1 MIHARKNAKNTVF
14 AQPGNAN
21 SSPSVKQTENTSS
34 GVFFVATKMMYN
46 KVMLNDLKK
55 ALTSKEEFKAF
66 LKKYSEVITYL
77 FFGAM
82 TTLINLVSFWTLST
96 VFHLETI
103 TATVIAWVIAVIFA
117 FVTNKIWV
125 FKSKSKNTQET
136 TKEAVTF
143 MIVRLVTLGVEVFL
157 MWLMV
162 DNFKQ
167 DKLIW
172 KLLCSVV
179 TTVLNY
185 IFSKL
190 IVFKEKKTK

>member
-1 MIHARKNAKNTVF
+1 MIHARKNAKNMVF

-34 GVFFVATKMMYN
+34 GVFFVALKMMYN

-66 LKKYSEVITYL
+66 LKKYSEVIAYL

-103 TATVIAWVIAVIFA
+103 AATVIAWVIAVIFA